1 MTNLIEV
8 QVERLALGESTG
20 EAPIVLLREKSG
32 GRVLPIVI
40 GFVEAQSIL
49 IALEKVVPPRP
60 LTHDLIKNIVDTL
73 NLKVDRVVI
82 NDLKNNTFYARIILK
97 REGESVIYSI
107 DARPSDSI
115 AVALRCGAP
124 IFVADFIFERAGEGN
139 EPV

>member
-1 MTNLIEV
+1 
-8 QVERLALGESTG
+8 
-20 EAPIVLLREKSG
+20 
-32 GRVLPIVI
+32 
-40 GFVEAQSIL
+40 
-49 IALEKVVPPRP
+49 
-60 LTHDLIKNIVDTL
+60 
-73 NLKVDRVVI
+73 VDRVVI